1 MSTVPL
7 TLHPTHRLV
16 FDRDTGKPKGYGF
29 CEFADH
35 ETAMS
40 AVRNLNGQEIGG
52 RPLRID
58 LADSDP
64 FLEGKTTVRGE
75 IIDGGETR
83 AQWRERH
90 DRDRHDDHRPG
101 RSSDP
106 NAFLANLPKGVPLP
120 PGSNA
125 LDAISHVLAS
135 TDPSQILEVLAQM
148 KAFVITHPEQARALL
163 VAHPQLGYALFQAL
177 LLHKIVDP
185 AILNRMLAA
194 TGAAVAAPAAPAP
207 APAPPVAQPAPYMP
221 PLPTMQQ
228 QQPPMYPPAYPPPSQ
243 TPVQHPTPPVPPTM
257 YAQPP
262 SQMQLPSYY
271 RPPPPSAAPV
281 PQQYQPPPTAHAPPQ
296 APAQPPAVPD
306 FDQTQREMLLQ
317 VLRLTPEQLNTLPPT
332 EREQIMQLDMPPI
345 RWCSYALAALSGGWH
360 IVSGQQVPPNSFPHV
375 WPGQPKGD
383 FSPEWQKYFE
393 VTAPLPGI
401 PTGLPRS
408 FAGNIPV
415 DRPGHPNDTLFFWG
429 FERQGAN
436 GTLTAPANPN
446 NTDPWI
452 LWIQGGPGSSGLL
465 GLSTENGPIH
475 VLSNGSWVVNP
486 LSWNTLAD
494 TIWIDQPVG
503 TGFSTA
509 DTKGYGMVVLPF
521 PSGNPCNLLS
531 LVADED
537 QMAEDFPYI
546 AKHLFA
552 RTSGPVNLRKIAI
565 GDGSLGS
572 LATIRDLPVINI
584 IETYPALIGYD
595 QEVFNYFREQHH
607 LCGFDLNLTYP
618 QNGTFPTL
626 NLTAG
631 LRQTLRPPSDS
642 ARTFTSWKDAFRTEY
657 ASGRDFDAVDGSQ
670 RRAEWK
676 RDLSGRTNGTLD
688 PWYGCDVFDE
698 LRDYALNFTFPW
710 TNGGFDVYDIPDA
723 TNPEPPKNA
732 APFLNDPR
740 TRAALHAPTS
750 KNWTSSFNYPF
761 GSVYNKSIGNEHGD
775 PSVEP
780 VAFLTDLATNAT
792 ARNVSI
798 VFYSGNDDAQVQHRG
813 TEVVIQNFTFGGTQG
828 FTRKPS
834 TPWFDDDG
842 NFAGIVHQE
851 RNITYLLFDGAGH
864 LVPEWKPAQALVFLR
879 EFVLGSNKNGTV
891 EGTSVVGG
899 ENSTLAGDY
908 FPGGNE
914 IFYGSAATQGTSTVP
929 SATIAAWNSFLATAT
944 AAAGSGA
951 GTSEGSTTTGS
962 ATSTSTTSSRTPNG
976 ASINKARS
984 LSIISHLLITSICY
998 VVLYE
1003 LVDS

>member
-1 MSTVPL
+1 MWT
-7 TLHPTHRLV
+7 
-16 FDRDTGKPKGYGF
+16 
-29 CEFADH
+29 
-35 ETAMS
+35 
-40 AVRNLNGQEIGG
+40 I
-52 RPLRID
+52 
-58 LADSDP
+58 
-64 FLEGKTTVRGE
+64 RGWLC
-75 IIDGGETR
+75 T
-83 AQWRERH
+83 
-90 DRDRHDDHRPG
+90 
-101 RSSDP
+101 
-106 NAFLANLPKGVPLP
+106 
-120 PGSNA
+120 
-125 LDAISHVLAS
+125 
-135 TDPSQILEVLAQM
+135 
-148 KAFVITHPEQARALL
+148 
-163 VAHPQLGYALFQAL
+163 
-177 LLHKIVDP
+177 
-185 AILNRMLAA
+185 LAA
-194 TGAAVAAPAAPAP
+194 
-207 APAPPVAQPAPYMP
+207 
-221 PLPTMQQ
+221 
-228 QQPPMYPPAYPPPSQ
+228 S
-243 TPVQHPTPPVPPTM
+243 
-257 YAQPP
+257 
-262 SQMQLPSYY
+262 
-271 RPPPPSAAPV
+271 SAGW
-281 PQQYQPPPTAHAPPQ
+281 T
-296 APAQPPAVPD
+296 
-306 FDQTQREMLLQ
+306 L
-317 VLRLTPEQLNTLPPT
+317 VL
-332 EREQIMQLDMPPI
+332 
-345 RWCSYALAALSGGWH
+345 
-360 IVSGQQVPPNSFPHV
+360 GQQVPPNSFPHA

-401 PTGLPRS
+401 PSAGLPRS

-436 GTLTAPANPN
+436 GTLTAPANSN
-446 NTDPWI
+446 NTEP
-452 LWIQGGPGSSGLL
+452 PGSSGML

-486 LSWNTLAD
+486 YSWNTLAD

-509 DTKGYGMVVLPF
+509 DTKGY
-521 PSGNPCNLLS
+521 
-531 LVADED
+531 VADED
-537 QMAEDFPYI
+537 QMAEDFLGFLNNLVKVFPSLATRPLYLTGESYAGTYIPYI

-552 RTSGPVNLRKIAI
+552 QRSGPVNLRKIAI

-631 LRQTLRPPSDS
+631 LRATLHPPSADQQ
-642 ARTFTSWKDAFRTEY
+642 TFVSWRDAFRSEIVSRRESSPLPPQAPEATERLRR
-657 ASGRDFDAVDGSQ
+657 RD
-670 RRAEWK
+670 EWK
-676 RDLSGRTNGTLD
+676 RDLSGRANGTLD

-698 LRDYALNFTFPW
+698 MRDYALNFTFPW

-723 TNPEPPKNA
+723 TNPEPPMNA

-750 KNWTSSFNYPF
+750 KNWSSSFNYPF

-780 VAFLTDLATNAT
+780 VAFLTDLAANAT

-798 VFYSGNDDAQVQHRG
+798 VFYSGNDDSQVQHRG
-813 TEVVIQNFTFGGTQG
+813 TEVVIQNFTFGGIQG

-851 RNITYLLFDGAGH
+851 RNLTYLLFVGAGH

-879 EFVLGSNKNGTV
+879 EFVLGSNPNGTV
-891 EGTSVVGG
+891 TEGTSVVGG

-908 FPGGNE
+908 LPGGNE
-914 IFYGSAATQGTSTVP
+914 IFYGSAKTQGTSTVP

-944 AAAGSGA
+944 ATVVANAT
-951 GTSEGSTTTGS
+951 TSSDLTTGS
-962 ATSTSTTSSRTPNG
+962 TSGSSASTSASPSG
-976 ASINKARS
+976 ASNAASPRRRS
-984 LSIISHLLITSICY
+984 HAIPLQLLMTAVIAY
-998 VVLYE
+998 VGLGWADV
-1003 LVDS
+1003 